1 MMDIKILPQKI
12 EVAENEGSRATQ
24 DVGAEPASKKTPFSS
39 IFDREIREVRESQR
53 GNNSPE
59 DDYPKEE
66 NVIKTDSEQVQE
78 IANVVGEERVL
89 DGGSKLILQG
99 EEPSEDSLIQ
109 FAKTQGININFLSEP
124 VLENSKFNLE
134 DQLLKNKVANESVLE
149 NSKVNPGDAL
159 IKNKAAAEIGLN
171 KRIDIANSLELKIQE
186 KHRTENAIFSGN
198 INEKLILKDVQIP
211 VTKAELLNLAQQSK
225 RFTQIKSIEAT
236 SKKGATLTAD
246 PTLVAINKLDAS
258 SRLINFGV
266 QSSSLTDIEKRHEQY
281 LEISRRLTESL
292 GNRISTQ
299 IKRGAWRVE
308 MDLHPKSLGRI
319 EIQLDMRNGELEAH
333 FNTSQSVTR
342 ELLQESF
349 SKLKD
354 ILSQHGI
361 DSAYIGLGSENGRNS
376 DGNSTEGEKRDDNRS
391 SDEVEMDDETSKES
405 DLSTSS
411 GRLDVKV

>member
-1 MMDIKILPQKI
+1 MMDIKISPQKI
-12 EVAENEGSRATQ
+12 EVAENDGSSATQ
-24 DVGAEPASKKTPFSS
+24 GVGAEPASKKTPFSS
-39 IFDREIREVRESQR
+39 IFNREVREVRESQR

-59 DDYPKEE
+59 ADYPKEE
-66 NVIKTDSEQVQE
+66 NVTRIDSGQVHG

-109 FAKTQGININFLSEP
+109 FAKAQGININFLSEP
-124 VLENSKFNLE
+124 VLENSK
-134 DQLLKNKVANESVLE
+134 
-149 NSKVNPGDAL
+149 VNPGDAL
-159 IKNKAAAEIGLN
+159 LKNKAAAEIGLN
-171 KRIDIANSLELKIQE
+171 KRIDIAHSLELKIQE
-186 KHRTENAIFSGN
+186 KNRTENAIFSGN

-236 SKKGATLTAD
+236 AKKGATLTAD
-246 PTLVAINKLDAS
+246 PTLVATNKLDAS

-266 QSSSLTDIEKRHEQY
+266 QSWSLTDIEKRHEQY

-319 EIQLDMRNGELEAH
+319 EIQLEMRNGELEAH

>member
-1 MMDIKILPQKI
+1 MMDIKISPQKI
-12 EVAENEGSRATQ
+12 EVAENEGSSATQ
-24 DVGAEPASKKTPFSS
+24 GVGAEPASKKSPFSS
-39 IFDREIREVRESQR
+39 IFNQEIREVRESQR

-59 DDYPKEE
+59 ADYPKEE
-66 NVIKTDSEQVQE
+66 NVTRIDSGQVHG

-109 FAKTQGININFLSEP
+109 FAKTQGININCLSEP
-124 VLENSKFNLE
+124 VLENSKFNVE
-134 DQLLKNKVANESVLE
+134 DQLLKNKIANESVLE

-159 IKNKAAAEIGLN
+159 LKNKVPTEIELN
-171 KRIDIANSLELKIQE
+171 IRIANSLELKIQE
-186 KHRTENAIFSGN
+186 KNRTENPIFSGN

-319 EIQLDMRNGELEAH
+319 EIQLEMRNGELEAH

-405 DLSTSS
+405 DLSTLS

>member
-1 MMDIKILPQKI
+1 MMDIKISPQKI
-12 EVAENEGSRATQ
+12 EVAENEGSSATQ
-24 DVGAEPASKKTPFSS
+24 GVGAELASKKTPFSS
-39 IFDREIREVRESQR
+39 IFNREIREVRESQR

-59 DDYPKEE
+59 ADYPKEE
-66 NVIKTDSEQVQE
+66 NVTKIESEQVHG
-78 IANVVGEERVL
+78 IANAVGEERVL

-124 VLENSKFNLE
+124 VLENSKFNIE
-134 DQLLKNKVANESVLE
+134 DQLLKNKIANESVLE

-159 IKNKAAAEIGLN
+159 LKNKVPTEIELN
-171 KRIDIANSLELKIQE
+171 MRIANSLELKIQE
-186 KHRTENAIFSGN
+186 KNRTENPIFSGN

-236 SKKGATLTAD
+236 AKKGATLTAD
-246 PTLVAINKLDAS
+246 PTLVATNKLDAS

-266 QSSSLTDIEKRHEQY
+266 QSWSLTDIEKRHEQY

-319 EIQLDMRNGELEAH
+319 EIQLEMRNGELEAH

-391 SDEVEMDDETSKES
+391 LDEVAMDDETSKEP
-405 DLSTSS
+405 DLPTSS

>member
-1 MMDIKILPQKI
+1 MMDIKILPKKI
-12 EVAENEGSRATQ
+12 EVAENEGSCASQ
-24 DVGAEPASKKTPFSS
+24 GVGAEPASKKTPFSS
-39 IFDREIREVRESQR
+39 IFDREVREVRESQR

-59 DDYPKEE
+59 ADYPKEE
-66 NVIKTDSEQVQE
+66 NVTKIDSEQVHG

-99 EEPSEDSLIQ
+99 EEPSEDSLMQ
-109 FAKTQGININFLSEP
+109 FAKMQGININFLSEP
-124 VLENSKFNLE
+124 VLENSK
-134 DQLLKNKVANESVLE
+134 
-149 NSKVNPGDAL
+149 VNPGDAL
-159 IKNKAAAEIGLN
+159 LKNKAAAEIGLN

-186 KHRTENAIFSGN
+186 KNRTENAIFSGN
-198 INEKLILKDVQIP
+198 INEKLLLKDVQIP

-225 RFTQIKSIEAT
+225 RFTQIKLIEAA

-246 PTLVAINKLDAS
+246 PTLVATNKLDAS

-266 QSSSLTDIEKRHEQY
+266 QSWSLTDIEKRHEQY

-308 MDLHPKSLGRI
+308 MDLHPRSLGRI
-319 EIQLDMRNGELEAH
+319 EIQLEMRNGELEAH

-376 DGNSTEGEKRDDNRS
+376 DGNSTEGEKRGADGS
-391 SDEVEMDDETSKES
+391 LTEVEPDIETSKEPDFS
-405 DLSTSS
+405 ILS

>member
-12 EVAENEGSRATQ
+12 EVAENEGSSAAQGVST
-24 DVGAEPASKKTPFSS
+24 EPQSKKTLFSS
-39 IFDREIREVRESQR
+39 IFDREIREVKKSQR
-53 GNNSPE
+53 GNISPE

-66 NVIKTDSEQVQE
+66 HVTKIDSEQVHGL
-78 IANVVGEERVL
+78 AHVVSEERVL

-99 EEPSEDSLIQ
+99 EEPSEDSLMQ
-109 FAKTQGININFLSEP
+109 FAKTQGINISFLNEP
-124 VLENSKFNLE
+124 
-134 DQLLKNKVANESVLE
+134 ALE

-159 IKNKAAAEIGLN
+159 LKNKAATEIELN
-171 KRIDIANSLELKIQE
+171 KRIGIANSLELKIQE
-186 KHRTENAIFSGN
+186 NKRTENAIFSGN
-198 INEKLILKDVQIP
+198 ISEKLILKDVQIP

-225 RFTQIKSIEAT
+225 RFTQIKLIEAA

-246 PTLVAINKLDAS
+246 PTLIATNKLDAS

-266 QSSSLTDIEKRHEQY
+266 QSWSLTDIEKRHEQY

-319 EIQLDMRNGELEAH
+319 EIQLEMRNGELEAH

-376 DGNSTEGEKRDDNRS
+376 DGNSTEGEKRDNNRS
-391 SDEVEMDDETSKES
+391 LDEVELDDETSKEP

>member
-1 MMDIKILPQKI
+1 MMDIKISPQKI
-12 EVAENEGSRATQ
+12 EVAENDGSSATQ
-24 DVGAEPASKKTPFSS
+24 GVGAEPASKKTPFSS
-39 IFDREIREVRESQR
+39 IFNREVREVRESQR

-59 DDYPKEE
+59 ADYPKEE
-66 NVIKTDSEQVQE
+66 NVTKIDSEQVHG

-109 FAKTQGININFLSEP
+109 FAKMQGININFLSEP
-124 VLENSKFNLE
+124 VLENSKFNIE
-134 DQLLKNKVANESVLE
+134 DQLLKNKIANESVLE

-159 IKNKAAAEIGLN
+159 LKNKVPTEIELN
-171 KRIDIANSLELKIQE
+171 MRIANSLELKIQE
-186 KHRTENAIFSGN
+186 KNRTENPIFSGN
-198 INEKLILKDVQIP
+198 INEKLILKDVQIS

-236 SKKGATLTAD
+236 AKKGATLTAD
-246 PTLVAINKLDAS
+246 PTLVATNKLDAS

-266 QSSSLTDIEKRHEQY
+266 QSWSLTDIEKRHEQY

-319 EIQLDMRNGELEAH
+319 EIQLEMRNGELEAH

>member
-1 MMDIKILPQKI
+1 MMDIKILPKKI
-12 EVAENEGSRATQ
+12 EVAENEGSSASQ
-24 DVGAEPASKKTPFSS
+24 GVGAEPASKKTPFSS

-59 DDYPKEE
+59 ADYPKEE
-66 NVIKTDSEQVQE
+66 NVTRIDSGQVDG

-99 EEPSEDSLIQ
+99 EEPSEDSLMQ
-109 FAKTQGININFLSEP
+109 FAKMQGININFLSEP
-124 VLENSKFNLE
+124 VLENSK
-134 DQLLKNKVANESVLE
+134 
-149 NSKVNPGDAL
+149 VNPGDAL
-159 IKNKAAAEIGLN
+159 LKNKAAAEIGLN
-171 KRIDIANSLELKIQE
+171 KRIDIAHSLELKIQE
-186 KHRTENAIFSGN
+186 KNRTENAIFSGN

-225 RFTQIKSIEAT
+225 RFTQIKLIEAA

-246 PTLVAINKLDAS
+246 PTLVATNKLDAS

-266 QSSSLTDIEKRHEQY
+266 QSWSLTDIEKRHEQY

-299 IKRGAWRVE
+299 IKSGAWRVE

-319 EIQLDMRNGELEAH
+319 EIQLEMRNGELEAH

-391 SDEVEMDDETSKES
+391 SDEVEVDDETSKES

>member
-12 EVAENEGSRATQ
+12 EVAENEGSSTTQ
-24 DVGAEPASKKTPFSS
+24 GIGAEPASKKTPFSS

-66 NVIKTDSEQVQE
+66 NVTKTDSEQVQG
-78 IANVVGEERVL
+78 IANVVCEERVL

-124 VLENSKFNLE
+124 VLENSKVNPG
-134 DQLLKNKVANESVLE
+134 DALLKNKVAT
-149 NSKVNPGDAL
+149 
-159 IKNKAAAEIGLN
+159 EIELN
-171 KRIDIANSLELKIQE
+171 MRNANSLELKIQE
-186 KHRTENAIFSGN
+186 KNRAENSIFSGN
-198 INEKLILKDVQIP
+198 TNEKLILKDVQIP
-211 VTKAELLNLAQQSK
+211 VTKAELLNLTQQSK
-225 RFTQIKSIEAT
+225 RFMQINSIEAA
-236 SKKGATLTAD
+236 SKKDAILTAD
-246 PTLVAINKLDAS
+246 TTLVATNKPDAS
-258 SRLINFGV
+258 SRLINVGA
-266 QSSSLTDIEKRHEQY
+266 QSWSLTDIEKRHEQY

-299 IKRGAWRVE
+299 IRRGAWRVE

-319 EIQLDMRNGELEAH
+319 EIQLEMRNGELEAH

-376 DGNSTEGEKRDDNRS
+376 DGNSTEGEK
-391 SDEVEMDDETSKES
+391 SDSDGSLTKVELDSETSKEPDFS
-405 DLSTSS
+405 ISS

>member
-12 EVAENEGSRATQ
+12 EVAENECSRATQ

-66 NVIKTDSEQVQE
+66 NVTKIDSGQVHG

-124 VLENSKFNLE
+124 VLENSK
-134 DQLLKNKVANESVLE
+134 
-149 NSKVNPGDAL
+149 VNPGDAL
-159 IKNKAAAEIGLN
+159 LKNRVATKIDLN
-171 KRIDIANSLELKIQE
+171 MRSAISLELKIQE
-186 KHRTENAIFSGN
+186 KNRAENSISSGN
-198 INEKLILKDVQIP
+198 MNEKLILKDVQIP
-211 VTKAELLNLAQQSK
+211 VTKTELLNLAQQSK
-225 RFTQIKSIEAT
+225 RFTQIKSIEAA
-236 SKKGATLTAD
+236 SKKDAILTAD
-246 PTLVAINKLDAS
+246 TTLVATNKPDAS
-258 SRLINFGV
+258 SRLINVGA
-266 QSSSLTDIEKRHEQY
+266 QSWSLTDIEKRHEQY

-319 EIQLDMRNGELEAH
+319 EIQLEMRNGELEAH

-376 DGNSTEGEKRDDNRS
+376 DGNSTEGEESEADGS
-391 SDEVEMDDETSKES
+391 FTEVELDSETSKEPDFS
-405 DLSTSS
+405 ISS

>member
-1 MMDIKILPQKI
+1 MDIKILPQKI
-12 EVAENEGSRATQ
+12 EVAENDGSSATQ
-24 DVGAEPASKKTPFSS
+24 GVGPEPTSKKTSFSS
-39 IFDREIREVRESQR
+39 IFDREIREVREGQR

-66 NVIKTDSEQVQE
+66 NVTKIDSGQVHG

-124 VLENSKFNLE
+124 VLENSKVNPG
-134 DQLLKNKVANESVLE
+134 DALLKNKVAT
-149 NSKVNPGDAL
+149 
-159 IKNKAAAEIGLN
+159 EIELN
-171 KRIDIANSLELKIQE
+171 MRDANSLELKIQE
-186 KHRTENAIFSGN
+186 KNRAENSIFSGN
-198 INEKLILKDVQIP
+198 TNEKLILKDVQIP

-225 RFTQIKSIEAT
+225 AFTQINSIEAA
-236 SKKGATLTAD
+236 SKKDAILTAD
-246 PTLVAINKLDAS
+246 TTLVATNKPDAS
-258 SRLINFGV
+258 SRLINVGA
-266 QSSSLTDIEKRHEQY
+266 QSWSLTDIEKRHEQY

-319 EIQLDMRNGELEAH
+319 EIQLEMRNGELEAY
-333 FNTSQSVTR
+333 FNTSQSVTK

-376 DGNSTEGEKRDDNRS
+376 DGNSTEGEK
-391 SDEVEMDDETSKES
+391 SDSDGSLTEVELDSETSKEPDFS
-405 DLSTSS
+405 ISS

>member
-66 NVIKTDSEQVQE
+66 NVTKIDLGQVQG

-124 VLENSKFNLE
+124 VLENSKINLE

-159 IKNKAAAEIGLN
+159 LKNRVATKIELN
-171 KRIDIANSLELKIQE
+171 MRSATTLELKIQE
-186 KHRTENAIFSGN
+186 KNRAENFIFSGH

-225 RFTQIKSIEAT
+225 RFTQIKSIEAA
-236 SKKGATLTAD
+236 SKKDAILTAD
-246 PTLVAINKLDAS
+246 TTLVATNKPDAS
-258 SRLINFGV
+258 SRLINVGA
-266 QSSSLTDIEKRHEQY
+266 QSWSLTDIEKRHEQY

-319 EIQLDMRNGELEAH
+319 EIQLEMRNGELEAH

-376 DGNSTEGEKRDDNRS
+376 DGNSTEGEK
-391 SDEVEMDDETSKES
+391 SDSDGSLTEVELDSETSKEPDFS
-405 DLSTSS
+405 ISS

>member
-12 EVAENEGSRATQ
+12 EVAENEGSSAAQGVST
-24 DVGAEPASKKTPFSS
+24 EPQSKKTLFSS
-39 IFDREIREVRESQR
+39 IFDREIREVKKSQR
-53 GNNSPE
+53 GNISPE

-66 NVIKTDSEQVQE
+66 HVTKIDSEQVHGL
-78 IANVVGEERVL
+78 AHVVSEERVL

-99 EEPSEDSLIQ
+99 EEPSEDSLMQ
-109 FAKTQGININFLSEP
+109 FAKTQGINISFLNEP
-124 VLENSKFNLE
+124 ALENSKFNSE
-134 DQLLKNKVANESVLE
+134 GQLLKNKVANESVVE

-159 IKNKAAAEIGLN
+159 LKNKAATEIELN
-171 KRIDIANSLELKIQE
+171 KRIGIANSLELKIQE
-186 KHRTENAIFSGN
+186 NKRTENAIFSGN
-198 INEKLILKDVQIP
+198 ISEKLILKDVQIP

-246 PTLVAINKLDAS
+246 PTLVATNKLDAS

-266 QSSSLTDIEKRHEQY
+266 QSWSLTDIEKRHEQY

-319 EIQLDMRNGELEAH
+319 EIQLEMRNGELEAH

-391 SDEVEMDDETSKES
+391 LDEVELDDETSKEP

>member
-1 MMDIKILPQKI
+1 MMDIKILPKKI
-12 EVAENEGSRATQ
+12 EVAENEGSCASQ
-24 DVGAEPASKKTPFSS
+24 GVGAEPASKKTPFSS

-59 DDYPKEE
+59 ADYPKEE
-66 NVIKTDSEQVQE
+66 NVTKIDSEQVQG

-124 VLENSKFNLE
+124 VLENSK
-134 DQLLKNKVANESVLE
+134 
-149 NSKVNPGDAL
+149 VNPGDAL
-159 IKNKAAAEIGLN
+159 LKNKAAAEIGLN
-171 KRIDIANSLELKIQE
+171 KRIDIAHSLELKIQE
-186 KHRTENAIFSGN
+186 KNRTENAIFLGN
-198 INEKLILKDVQIP
+198 TNEKLILKDVQIP

-225 RFTQIKSIEAT
+225 RFTQIKLIEAA

-246 PTLVAINKLDAS
+246 PTLVATNKLDAS

-266 QSSSLTDIEKRHEQY
+266 QSWSLTDIEKRHEQY

-308 MDLHPKSLGRI
+308 MDLHPRSLGRI
-319 EIQLDMRNGELEAH
+319 EIQLEMRNGELEAH

-376 DGNSTEGEKRDDNRS
+376 DGNSTEGERS
-391 SDEVEMDDETSKES
+391 DADGSLTEVEPDIEISKAS

>member
-66 NVIKTDSEQVQE
+66 NVTKIDLGQVQG

-124 VLENSKFNLE
+124 VLENSK
-134 DQLLKNKVANESVLE
+134 
-149 NSKVNPGDAL
+149 VNPGDAL
-159 IKNKAAAEIGLN
+159 LKNRVATKIELN
-171 KRIDIANSLELKIQE
+171 MRSATTSELKIKE
-186 KHRTENAIFSGN
+186 KNRAENFIFSGH

-225 RFTQIKSIEAT
+225 RFTQIKSIEAA
-236 SKKGATLTAD
+236 SKKDAILTAD
-246 PTLVAINKLDAS
+246 TTLVATNKPDAS
-258 SRLINFGV
+258 SRLINVGA
-266 QSSSLTDIEKRHEQY
+266 QSWSLTDIEKRHEQY

-319 EIQLDMRNGELEAH
+319 EIQLEMRNGELEAH

-376 DGNSTEGEKRDDNRS
+376 DGNSTEGEK
-391 SDEVEMDDETSKES
+391 SDPDGSLTEVELDSETSTEPDFS
-405 DLSTSS
+405 ISS

>member
-1 MMDIKILPQKI
+1 MMDLKILPQKI
-12 EVAENEGSRATQ
+12 EVAENEGSSATQ
-24 DVGAEPASKKTPFSS
+24 GVGAEPASKKTPFSS

-66 NVIKTDSEQVQE
+66 NVTKIDSGQVQG
-78 IANVVGEERVL
+78 IANVVDEERVL

-124 VLENSKFNLE
+124 VLENSKVNPG
-134 DQLLKNKVANESVLE
+134 DALLKNKLVNEPVLE

-159 IKNKAAAEIGLN
+159 LKNKLATDIGLN
-171 KRIDIANSLELKIQE
+171 TRIANSLEVKIQE
-186 KHRTENAIFSGN
+186 KNRAENFIFSGN

-225 RFTQIKSIEAT
+225 RFTQIKSIEAA
-236 SKKGATLTAD
+236 SKKDAILTAD
-246 PTLVAINKLDAS
+246 TTLLATNKPDAS
-258 SRLINFGV
+258 SRLINVGA
-266 QSSSLTDIEKRHEQY
+266 QSWSLTDIEKRHEQY

-319 EIQLDMRNGELEAH
+319 EIQLEMRNGELEAH

-354 ILSQHGI
+354 VLSQHGI

-376 DGNSTEGEKRDDNRS
+376 DGNSTEGEK
-391 SDEVEMDDETSKES
+391 SDSDGSLTEVELDSETSKEPDFS
-405 DLSTSS
+405 ISS

>member
-12 EVAENEGSRATQ
+12 EVAENEGSSTTQ
-24 DVGAEPASKKTPFSS
+24 GIGAEPASKKTPFSS

-66 NVIKTDSEQVQE
+66 NVTKTDSEQVQG
-78 IANVVGEERVL
+78 IANVVCEERVL

-124 VLENSKFNLE
+124 VLENSKVNPG
-134 DQLLKNKVANESVLE
+134 DVLLRNKAANESVLE

-159 IKNKAAAEIGLN
+159 LKNKVATEIELN
-171 KRIDIANSLELKIQE
+171 MRNANSLELKIQE
-186 KHRTENAIFSGN
+186 KNRAENSIFSGN
-198 INEKLILKDVQIP
+198 TNEKLILKDVQIP

-225 RFTQIKSIEAT
+225 AFTQINSIEAA
-236 SKKGATLTAD
+236 SKKDAILTAD
-246 PTLVAINKLDAS
+246 TTLVATNKPDAS
-258 SRLINFGV
+258 SRLINVGA
-266 QSSSLTDIEKRHEQY
+266 QSWSLTDIEKRHEQY

-299 IKRGAWRVE
+299 IRRGAWRVE

-319 EIQLDMRNGELEAH
+319 EIQLEMRNGELEAH

-376 DGNSTEGEKRDDNRS
+376 DGNSTEGEK
-391 SDEVEMDDETSKES
+391 SDSDGSLTKVELDSETSKEPDFS
-405 DLSTSS
+405 ISS

>member
-66 NVIKTDSEQVQE
+66 NVTKIDLGQVQG

-124 VLENSKFNLE
+124 VLENSK
-134 DQLLKNKVANESVLE
+134 
-149 NSKVNPGDAL
+149 VNPGDAL
-159 IKNKAAAEIGLN
+159 LKNRVATKIELN
-171 KRIDIANSLELKIQE
+171 MRSATTLELKIQE
-186 KHRTENAIFSGN
+186 KNRAENFIFSGH

-225 RFTQIKSIEAT
+225 RFTQIKSIEAA
-236 SKKGATLTAD
+236 SKKDAILTAD
-246 PTLVAINKLDAS
+246 TTLVATNKPDAS
-258 SRLINFGV
+258 SRLINVGA
-266 QSSSLTDIEKRHEQY
+266 QSWSLTDIEKRHEQY

-319 EIQLDMRNGELEAH
+319 EIQLEMRNGELEAH

-376 DGNSTEGEKRDDNRS
+376 DGNSTEGEK
-391 SDEVEMDDETSKES
+391 SDSDGSLAEVELDSETSKEPDFS
-405 DLSTSS
+405 ISS

>member
-1 MMDIKILPQKI
+1 MMDIKISPQKI
-12 EVAENEGSRATQ
+12 EVAENEGSSATQ
-24 DVGAEPASKKTPFSS
+24 GVGAEPASKKTPFSS
-39 IFDREIREVRESQR
+39 IFNREIREVRESQR

-66 NVIKTDSEQVQE
+66 NVTKTDSEQVQG
-78 IANVVGEERVL
+78 IANVVCEERVL

-124 VLENSKFNLE
+124 VLENSKVNPG
-134 DQLLKNKVANESVLE
+134 DVLLRNKAANESVLE

-159 IKNKAAAEIGLN
+159 LKNKVATEIELN
-171 KRIDIANSLELKIQE
+171 MRNANSLELKIQE
-186 KHRTENAIFSGN
+186 KNRAENYIFSGN
-198 INEKLILKDVQIP
+198 TNEKLILRDVQIP
-211 VTKAELLNLAQQSK
+211 VTKAELLNLTQQSK
-225 RFTQIKSIEAT
+225 RFTQINSIEAA
-236 SKKGATLTAD
+236 SKKDAILTAD
-246 PTLVAINKLDAS
+246 TTLVATNKPDAS
-258 SRLINFGV
+258 SRLINVGA
-266 QSSSLTDIEKRHEQY
+266 QSWSLTDIEKRHEQY

-319 EIQLDMRNGELEAH
+319 EIQLEMRNGELEAH

-376 DGNSTEGEKRDDNRS
+376 DGNSTEGEK
-391 SDEVEMDDETSKES
+391 SDSDGSLTKVELDSETSKEPDFS
-405 DLSTSS
+405 ISS

>member
-1 MMDIKILPQKI
+1 MMDIKILPKKI
-12 EVAENEGSRATQ
+12 EVAENEGSCASQ
-24 DVGAEPASKKTPFSS
+24 GVGAEPASKKTPFSS

-59 DDYPKEE
+59 ADYPKEE
-66 NVIKTDSEQVQE
+66 NVTKIDSEQVQG

-124 VLENSKFNLE
+124 VLENSK
-134 DQLLKNKVANESVLE
+134 
-149 NSKVNPGDAL
+149 VNPGDAL
-159 IKNKAAAEIGLN
+159 LKNKAAAEIGLN
-171 KRIDIANSLELKIQE
+171 KRIDIAHSLELKIQE
-186 KHRTENAIFSGN
+186 KNRTENAIFLGN
-198 INEKLILKDVQIP
+198 TNEKLILKDVQIP

-225 RFTQIKSIEAT
+225 RFTQIKLIEAA

-246 PTLVAINKLDAS
+246 PTLVATNKLDAS

-266 QSSSLTDIEKRHEQY
+266 QSWSLTDIEKRHEQY

-308 MDLHPKSLGRI
+308 MDLHPRSLGRI
-319 EIQLDMRNGELEAH
+319 EIQLEMRNGELEAH

-376 DGNSTEGEKRDDNRS
+376 DGNSTEGGKRGADGS
-391 SDEVEMDDETSKES
+391 LTEVEPDIETSKEPDFS
-405 DLSTSS
+405 IFS

>member
-12 EVAENEGSRATQ
+12 EVAENEGSSTTQ
-24 DVGAEPASKKTPFSS
+24 GIGAEPASKKTPFSS

-66 NVIKTDSEQVQE
+66 NVTKTDSEQVQG

-124 VLENSKFNLE
+124 VLENSK
-134 DQLLKNKVANESVLE
+134 
-149 NSKVNPGDAL
+149 VNPGDAL
-159 IKNKAAAEIGLN
+159 FKNKVATEIELN
-171 KRIDIANSLELKIQE
+171 MRNANSLELKIQE
-186 KHRTENAIFSGN
+186 KNRAENSIFSGN
-198 INEKLILKDVQIP
+198 TNEKLILKDVQIP

-225 RFTQIKSIEAT
+225 AFTQINSIEAA
-236 SKKGATLTAD
+236 SKKDAILTAD
-246 PTLVAINKLDAS
+246 TTLVATNKPDAS
-258 SRLINFGV
+258 SRLINVGA
-266 QSSSLTDIEKRHEQY
+266 QSWSLTDIEKRHEQY

-299 IKRGAWRVE
+299 IRRGAWRVE

-319 EIQLDMRNGELEAH
+319 EIQLEMRNGELEAH

-376 DGNSTEGEKRDDNRS
+376 DGNSTEGEK
-391 SDEVEMDDETSKES
+391 SDSDGSLTKVELDSETSKEPDFS
-405 DLSTSS
+405 ISS

>member
-1 MMDIKILPQKI
+1 MMDIKISPQKI
-12 EVAENEGSRATQ
+12 EVAENDGSSATQ
-24 DVGAEPASKKTPFSS
+24 GIGAEPASKKTPFSN
-39 IFDREIREVRESQR
+39 IFNREVREVRESQR

-59 DDYPKEE
+59 ADYPKEE
-66 NVIKTDSEQVQE
+66 NVTKIESEQVHG
-78 IANVVGEERVL
+78 IANAVGEERVL

-124 VLENSKFNLE
+124 VLENSKFNIE
-134 DQLLKNKVANESVLE
+134 DQLLKNKIANESVLE

-159 IKNKAAAEIGLN
+159 LKNKVPTEIELN
-171 KRIDIANSLELKIQE
+171 MRIANSLELKIQE
-186 KHRTENAIFSGN
+186 KNRTENPIFSGN

-236 SKKGATLTAD
+236 AKKGATLTAD
-246 PTLVAINKLDAS
+246 PTLVATNKLDAS

-266 QSSSLTDIEKRHEQY
+266 QSWSLTDIEKRHEQY

-319 EIQLDMRNGELEAH
+319 EIQLEMRNGELEAH

-391 SDEVEMDDETSKES
+391 SDEVEMDDETSKEP
-405 DLSTSS
+405 DLPASS

>member
-66 NVIKTDSEQVQE
+66 NVTKIDSGQVHG

-124 VLENSKFNLE
+124 VLENSKVNPG
-134 DQLLKNKVANESVLE
+134 DALLKNKVVNEPVLE

-159 IKNKAAAEIGLN
+159 LKNKLATDIGLN
-171 KRIDIANSLELKIQE
+171 TRIANSLEVKIQE
-186 KHRTENAIFSGN
+186 KNRAENSIFSGN
-198 INEKLILKDVQIP
+198 MNEKLILKDVQIP

-225 RFTQIKSIEAT
+225 RFTQIKSIEAA
-236 SKKGATLTAD
+236 SKKDAILTAD
-246 PTLVAINKLDAS
+246 TTLVATNKPDAS
-258 SRLINFGV
+258 SRLINVGA
-266 QSSSLTDIEKRHEQY
+266 QSWSLTDIEKRHEQY

-319 EIQLDMRNGELEAH
+319 EIQLEMRNGELEAH

-354 ILSQHGI
+354 VLSQHGI

-376 DGNSTEGEKRDDNRS
+376 DGNSTEGEESEADGS
-391 SDEVEMDDETSKES
+391 FTEVELDSEISKEPDFS
-405 DLSTSS
+405 ISS

>member
-1 MMDIKILPQKI
+1 MMDIKILPKKI
-12 EVAENEGSRATQ
+12 EVAENEGSCASQ
-24 DVGAEPASKKTPFSS
+24 GVGAEPASKKTPFSS

-59 DDYPKEE
+59 ADYPKEE
-66 NVIKTDSEQVQE
+66 NVTKIDSEQVQG

-124 VLENSKFNLE
+124 VLENSK
-134 DQLLKNKVANESVLE
+134 
-149 NSKVNPGDAL
+149 VNPGDAL
-159 IKNKAAAEIGLN
+159 LKNKAAAEIGLN
-171 KRIDIANSLELKIQE
+171 KRIDIAHSLELKIQE
-186 KHRTENAIFSGN
+186 KNRTENAIFLGN
-198 INEKLILKDVQIP
+198 TNEKLILKDVQIP

-225 RFTQIKSIEAT
+225 RFTQIKLIEAA

-246 PTLVAINKLDAS
+246 PTLVATNKLDAS

-266 QSSSLTDIEKRHEQY
+266 QSWSLTDIEKRHEQY

-308 MDLHPKSLGRI
+308 MDLHPRSLGRI
-319 EIQLDMRNGELEAH
+319 EIQLEMRNGELEAH

-376 DGNSTEGEKRDDNRS
+376 DGNSTEGERS
-391 SDEVEMDDETSKES
+391 DADGSLTEIEPDIEISKEPDFS
-405 DLSTSS
+405 ILS

>member
-1 MMDIKILPQKI
+1 MMDIKISPQKI
-12 EVAENEGSRATQ
+12 EVAENEGSTATQ
-24 DVGAEPASKKTPFSS
+24 GVGAELASKNTPFSS
-39 IFDREIREVRESQR
+39 IFNREIREVRESQR

-59 DDYPKEE
+59 ADYPKEE
-66 NVIKTDSEQVQE
+66 NVTKIDSGQVHG

-124 VLENSKFNLE
+124 VLENSKTNLE
-134 DQLLKNKVANESVLE
+134 DQLLKNKVANESVVE

-159 IKNKAAAEIGLN
+159 LKNRVATKIELN
-171 KRIDIANSLELKIQE
+171 MRSATTLELKIQE
-186 KHRTENAIFSGN
+186 KNRAENFIFSGN
-198 INEKLILKDVQIP
+198 ISEKLILKDVQIP
-211 VTKAELLNLAQQSK
+211 VTKAELLNLAKQSK

-246 PTLVAINKLDAS
+246 PTLVATNKLDAS

-266 QSSSLTDIEKRHEQY
+266 QSWSLTDIEKRHEQY

-319 EIQLDMRNGELEAH
+319 EIQLEMRNGELEAH

-376 DGNSTEGEKRDDNRS
+376 DGNSTEGEKRNDNRS
-391 SDEVEMDDETSKES
+391 LDEVAMDDETSKEP
-405 DLSTSS
+405 DLPASS

>member
-66 NVIKTDSEQVQE
+66 NVTKIDLGQVQG

-124 VLENSKFNLE
+124 VLENSKVNPG
-134 DQLLKNKVANESVLE
+134 DALLKNKVANESVLE

-159 IKNKAAAEIGLN
+159 LKNRVATKIELN
-171 KRIDIANSLELKIQE
+171 MRSATTLELKIQE
-186 KHRTENAIFSGN
+186 KNRAENFIFSGN

-225 RFTQIKSIEAT
+225 RFTQIKSIEAA
-236 SKKGATLTAD
+236 SKKDAILTAD
-246 PTLVAINKLDAS
+246 TTLVATNKPDAS
-258 SRLINFGV
+258 SRLINVGA
-266 QSSSLTDIEKRHEQY
+266 QSWSLTDIEKRHEQY

-319 EIQLDMRNGELEAH
+319 EIQLEMRNGELEAH

-354 ILSQHGI
+354 VLSQHGI

-376 DGNSTEGEKRDDNRS
+376 DGNSTEGEESEADGS
-391 SDEVEMDDETSKES
+391 FTEVELDSETSKEPDFS
-405 DLSTSS
+405 ISS

>member
-1 MMDIKILPQKI
+1 MDIKILPQKL
-12 EVAENEGSRATQ
+12 EVAENEGSSATR
-24 DVGAEPASKKTPFSS
+24 DVDAESASRKTLFSS
-39 IFDREIREVRESQR
+39 IFDREIREARESQR

-66 NVIKTDSEQVQE
+66 NTTKIDSGQVQG
-78 IANVVGEERVL
+78 IANMLGEERVL

-109 FAKTQGININFLSEP
+109 FAKTQGININFLNEP
-124 VLENSKFNLE
+124 VLENSKVNSGDTLV
-134 DQLLKNKVANESVLE
+134 KNKVA
-149 NSKVNPGDAL
+149 K
-159 IKNKAAAEIGLN
+159 EIGPN
-171 KRIDIANSLELKIQE
+171 KRIGIATSLELKIQE
-186 KHRTENAIFSGN
+186 KNRTENSFFSGN
-198 INEKLILKDVQIP
+198 TNEKLMLKDVQIP

-225 RFTQIKSIEAT
+225 AFTQIKSIEAT
-236 SKKGATLTAD
+236 PKKDATLTAD
-246 PTLVAINKLDAS
+246 PTLVAANKPEAS

-266 QSSSLTDIEKRHEQY
+266 QNWSLTDIEKRHEQY

-319 EIQLDMRNGELEAH
+319 EIQLEMRNGELEAH

-376 DGNSTEGEKRDDNRS
+376 DGNSTEGEK
-391 SDEVEMDDETSKES
+391 SDAYGSLTEADLDSETSKEPDS
-405 DLSTSS
+405 SISS

>member
-1 MMDIKILPQKI
+1 MMDIKILTQKI
-12 EVAENEGSRATQ
+12 EVAENEGSSAARGVST
-24 DVGAEPASKKTPFSS
+24 EPQSKKTLFSS
-39 IFDREIREVRESQR
+39 IFDREIREVKESQR
-53 GNNSPE
+53 GNISPE

-66 NVIKTDSEQVQE
+66 HVTKIDSEQVHGL
-78 IANVVGEERVL
+78 AHVVSEERVL

-109 FAKTQGININFLSEP
+109 FAKMQGININFLSEP
-124 VLENSKFNLE
+124 VLENSKFNIE
-134 DQLLKNKVANESVLE
+134 DQLLKNKIANESVLE

-159 IKNKAAAEIGLN
+159 LKNKVPTEIELN
-171 KRIDIANSLELKIQE
+171 MRIANSLELKIQE
-186 KHRTENAIFSGN
+186 KKRTENAIFSGN

-236 SKKGATLTAD
+236 AKKGATLTAD
-246 PTLVAINKLDAS
+246 PTLVATNKLDAS

-266 QSSSLTDIEKRHEQY
+266 QSWSLTDIEKRHEQY

-319 EIQLDMRNGELEAH
+319 EIQLEMRNGELEAH

>member
-12 EVAENEGSRATQ
+12 EVAENEGSSATQ

-66 NVIKTDSEQVQE
+66 NVTKIDSGQVQG

-99 EEPSEDSLIQ
+99 EEPSEDSLMQ
-109 FAKTQGININFLSEP
+109 FAKAQGININFLSEP
-124 VLENSKFNLE
+124 VLENSKVNPG
-134 DQLLKNKVANESVLE
+134 DALLKNKVAT
-149 NSKVNPGDAL
+149 
-159 IKNKAAAEIGLN
+159 EIELN
-171 KRIDIANSLELKIQE
+171 MRIANSLELKIQE
-186 KHRTENAIFSGN
+186 KNRAENSIFMGN
-198 INEKLILKDVQIP
+198 TNEKLILKDVQIP
-211 VTKAELLNLAQQSK
+211 VTKLELLNLAQQSK

-246 PTLVAINKLDAS
+246 PTLVATNKLDAS
-258 SRLINFGV
+258 SRLINVGA
-266 QSSSLTDIEKRHEQY
+266 QSWSLTDIEKRHEQY

-319 EIQLDMRNGELEAH
+319 EIQLEMRNGELEAH

-349 SKLKD
+349 SKLKG

-376 DGNSTEGEKRDDNRS
+376 DGNSTEGERS
-391 SDEVEMDDETSKES
+391 DADGSLTEVELDKETSKEPDFS
-405 DLSTSS
+405 ISS

>member
-1 MMDIKILPQKI
+1 MMDIKISPQKI
-12 EVAENEGSRATQ
+12 EVAENDGSSATQ
-24 DVGAEPASKKTPFSS
+24 GIGAEPASKNTPFSN
-39 IFDREIREVRESQR
+39 IFNREVREVRESQR

-59 DDYPKEE
+59 ADYPKEE
-66 NVIKTDSEQVQE
+66 NVTKIESEQVHG
-78 IANVVGEERVL
+78 IANAVGEERVL

-124 VLENSKFNLE
+124 VLENSKFNIE
-134 DQLLKNKVANESVLE
+134 DQLLKNKIANESVFE

-159 IKNKAAAEIGLN
+159 LKNKVPTEIELN
-171 KRIDIANSLELKIQE
+171 MRIANSLELKIQE
-186 KHRTENAIFSGN
+186 KNRTENPIFSGN
-198 INEKLILKDVQIP
+198 INEKLLLKDVQIP

-236 SKKGATLTAD
+236 AKKGATLTAD
-246 PTLVAINKLDAS
+246 PTLVATNKLDAS
-258 SRLINFGV
+258 SRLINFGA
-266 QSSSLTDIEKRHEQY
+266 QSWSLTDIEKRHEQY

-319 EIQLDMRNGELEAH
+319 EIQLEMRNGELEAH

-391 SDEVEMDDETSKES
+391 SDEVEMDDETSKEP
-405 DLSTSS
+405 DLPASS

>member
-12 EVAENEGSRATQ
+12 EVAENEGSSTTQ
-24 DVGAEPASKKTPFSS
+24 GIGAEPASKKTPFSS

-66 NVIKTDSEQVQE
+66 NVTKTDSEQVQG

-124 VLENSKFNLE
+124 VLENSKVNPG
-134 DQLLKNKVANESVLE
+134 DALLKNKVAT
-149 NSKVNPGDAL
+149 
-159 IKNKAAAEIGLN
+159 EIELN
-171 KRIDIANSLELKIQE
+171 MRNANSLELKIQE
-186 KHRTENAIFSGN
+186 KNRAENFIFSGN
-198 INEKLILKDVQIP
+198 TNEKLILKDVQIP
-211 VTKAELLNLAQQSK
+211 VTKAELLNLTQQSK
-225 RFTQIKSIEAT
+225 RFTQIKSIEAA
-236 SKKGATLTAD
+236 SKKDAILTAD
-246 PTLVAINKLDAS
+246 TTLVATNKPDAS
-258 SRLINFGV
+258 SRLINVGA
-266 QSSSLTDIEKRHEQY
+266 QSWSLTDIEKRHEQY

-319 EIQLDMRNGELEAH
+319 EIQLEMRNGELEAH

-376 DGNSTEGEKRDDNRS
+376 DGNSTEGEK
-391 SDEVEMDDETSKES
+391 SDSDGSLTKVELDSETSKEPDFS
-405 DLSTSS
+405 ISS

>member
-1 MMDIKILPQKI
+1 MDIKILPQKI
-12 EVAENEGSRATQ
+12 EVAENEGSSATQ
-24 DVGAEPASKKTPFSS
+24 GVGPEPTSKKTSFSS

-66 NVIKTDSEQVQE
+66 NVTKIDSGQVHG

-124 VLENSKFNLE
+124 VLENSKFKLE

-149 NSKVNPGDAL
+149 NSKVNSEDAL
-159 IKNKAAAEIGLN
+159 LKNRVATKIGLN
-171 KRIDIANSLELKIQE
+171 MRSAISLELKIQE
-186 KHRTENAIFSGN
+186 KNRAENSIFSGN
-198 INEKLILKDVQIP
+198 MNEKLILKDVQIP
-211 VTKAELLNLAQQSK
+211 VTKTELLNLAQQSK
-225 RFTQIKSIEAT
+225 RFTQIKSIEAA
-236 SKKGATLTAD
+236 SKKDAILTAD
-246 PTLVAINKLDAS
+246 TTLVATNKPDAS
-258 SRLINFGV
+258 SRLINVGA
-266 QSSSLTDIEKRHEQY
+266 QSWSLTDIEKRHEQY

-319 EIQLDMRNGELEAH
+319 EIQLEMRNGELEAH

-376 DGNSTEGEKRDDNRS
+376 DGNSTEGEKSDSDGS
-391 SDEVEMDDETSKES
+391 LDEVELDSETSKEPDFS
-405 DLSTSS
+405 ISS

>member
-1 MMDIKILPQKI
+1 MMDIKISPQKI
-12 EVAENEGSRATQ
+12 EVAENDGSSATQ
-24 DVGAEPASKKTPFSS
+24 GVGAEPASKKTPFSS
-39 IFDREIREVRESQR
+39 IFNREVREVRESQR

-59 DDYPKEE
+59 ADYPKEE
-66 NVIKTDSEQVQE
+66 NVTKIDSEQVHG

-109 FAKTQGININFLSEP
+109 FAKTQGININCLSEP
-124 VLENSKFNLE
+124 VLENSKVNTG
-134 DQLLKNKVANESVLE
+134 DALLKNKV
-149 NSKVNPGDAL
+149 PT
-159 IKNKAAAEIGLN
+159 EIELN
-171 KRIDIANSLELKIQE
+171 MRIANSLELKIQE
-186 KHRTENAIFSGN
+186 KNRTENPIFSGN

-319 EIQLDMRNGELEAH
+319 EIQLEMRNGELEAH

>member
-12 EVAENEGSRATQ
+12 EVAENEGSSTTQ
-24 DVGAEPASKKTPFSS
+24 GIGAEPASKKTPFSS

-66 NVIKTDSEQVQE
+66 NVTKIDSGQVQG

-124 VLENSKFNLE
+124 VLENSKVNPG
-134 DQLLKNKVANESVLE
+134 DALLKNKVAT
-149 NSKVNPGDAL
+149 
-159 IKNKAAAEIGLN
+159 EIELN
-171 KRIDIANSLELKIQE
+171 MRNANSLELKIQE
-186 KHRTENAIFSGN
+186 KNRAENSFFSGN
-198 INEKLILKDVQIP
+198 TNEKLILKDVQIP

-225 RFTQIKSIEAT
+225 AFTQINSIEAA
-236 SKKGATLTAD
+236 SKKDAILTAD
-246 PTLVAINKLDAS
+246 TTLVATNKPDAS
-258 SRLINFGV
+258 SRLINVGA
-266 QSSSLTDIEKRHEQY
+266 QSWSLTDIEKRHEQY

-299 IKRGAWRVE
+299 IRRGAWRVE

-319 EIQLDMRNGELEAH
+319 EIQLEMRNGELEAH

-342 ELLQESF
+342 ELLQEGF

-354 ILSQHGI
+354 VLSQHGI

-376 DGNSTEGEKRDDNRS
+376 DGNSTEGEK
-391 SDEVEMDDETSKES
+391 SDSDGSLTKVELDSETSKEPDFS
-405 DLSTSS
+405 ISS

>member
-66 NVIKTDSEQVQE
+66 NVTKIDLGQVQG

-124 VLENSKFNLE
+124 VLENSKVNPG
-134 DQLLKNKVANESVLE
+134 DALLKNKVAT
-149 NSKVNPGDAL
+149 
-159 IKNKAAAEIGLN
+159 EIELN
-171 KRIDIANSLELKIQE
+171 MRIANSLELKIQE
-186 KHRTENAIFSGN
+186 KNRAENSIFSGN
-198 INEKLILKDVQIP
+198 MNEKLILKDVQIP

-236 SKKGATLTAD
+236 AKKGATLTAD
-246 PTLVAINKLDAS
+246 PTLVATNKPDAS
-258 SRLINFGV
+258 SRLINVGA
-266 QSSSLTDIEKRHEQY
+266 QSWSLTDIEKRHEQY

-319 EIQLDMRNGELEAH
+319 EIQLEMRNGELEAH

-376 DGNSTEGEKRDDNRS
+376 DGNSTEGEKSDSDGS
-391 SDEVEMDDETSKES
+391 LDEVAMDDETSKAS

>member
-1 MMDIKILPQKI
+1 MMDIKISPQKI
-12 EVAENEGSRATQ
+12 EVAENDGSSATQ
-24 DVGAEPASKKTPFSS
+24 GIGAEPASKKTPFSN
-39 IFDREIREVRESQR
+39 IFNREVREVRESQR

-59 DDYPKEE
+59 ADYPKEE
-66 NVIKTDSEQVQE
+66 NVTKIESEQVHG
-78 IANVVGEERVL
+78 IANAVGEERVL

-124 VLENSKFNLE
+124 VLENSK
-134 DQLLKNKVANESVLE
+134 
-149 NSKVNPGDAL
+149 VNPGDAL
-159 IKNKAAAEIGLN
+159 LKNKVPTEIELN
-171 KRIDIANSLELKIQE
+171 MRIANSLELKIQE
-186 KHRTENAIFSGN
+186 KNRTENPIFSGN

-236 SKKGATLTAD
+236 AKKGATLTAD
-246 PTLVAINKLDAS
+246 PTLVATNKLDAS

-266 QSSSLTDIEKRHEQY
+266 QSWSLTDIEKRHEQY

-319 EIQLDMRNGELEAH
+319 EIQLEMRNGELEAH

-391 SDEVEMDDETSKES
+391 SDEVEMDDETSKEP
-405 DLSTSS
+405 DLPASS

>member
-1 MMDIKILPQKI
+1 MMDIKISPQKI
-12 EVAENEGSRATQ
+12 EIAENEGSSATQ
-24 DVGAEPASKKTPFSS
+24 GVGAEPASKKTPFSS
-39 IFDREIREVRESQR
+39 IFNREIREVRESQR

-59 DDYPKEE
+59 ADYPKEE
-66 NVIKTDSEQVQE
+66 NVTKIDSEQVHG

-124 VLENSKFNLE
+124 VLENSKFNIE
-134 DQLLKNKVANESVLE
+134 DQLLKNKIANESVLE

-159 IKNKAAAEIGLN
+159 LKNKVPTEIELN
-171 KRIDIANSLELKIQE
+171 MRIANSLELKIQE
-186 KHRTENAIFSGN
+186 KNRTENPIFSGN

-236 SKKGATLTAD
+236 AKKGATLTAD
-246 PTLVAINKLDAS
+246 PTLVATNKLDAS

-266 QSSSLTDIEKRHEQY
+266 QSWSLTDIEKRHEQY

-319 EIQLDMRNGELEAH
+319 EIQLEMRNGELEAH

-376 DGNSTEGEKRDDNRS
+376 DGNSTEGEK
-391 SDEVEMDDETSKES
+391 SDSDGSLTEVELDSETSKEPDFS
-405 DLSTSS
+405 ISS

>member
-1 MMDIKILPQKI
+1 MMDIKISPQKI
-12 EVAENEGSRATQ
+12 EVAENDGSSATQ
-24 DVGAEPASKKTPFSS
+24 GIGAEPASKKTPFSN
-39 IFDREIREVRESQR
+39 IFNREVREVRESQR

-59 DDYPKEE
+59 ADYPKEE
-66 NVIKTDSEQVQE
+66 NVTKIESEQVHG
-78 IANVVGEERVL
+78 IANAVGEERVL

-124 VLENSKFNLE
+124 VLQNSKFNIE
-134 DQLLKNKVANESVLE
+134 DQLLKNKIANESVLE

-159 IKNKAAAEIGLN
+159 LKNKVPTEIELN
-171 KRIDIANSLELKIQE
+171 MRIANSLELKIQE
-186 KHRTENAIFSGN
+186 KNRTENPIFSGN

-236 SKKGATLTAD
+236 AKKGATLTAD
-246 PTLVAINKLDAS
+246 PTLVATNKLDAS

-266 QSSSLTDIEKRHEQY
+266 QSWSLTDIEKRHEQY

-319 EIQLDMRNGELEAH
+319 EIQLEMRNGELEAH

>member
-1 MMDIKILPQKI
+1 MMDIKILPKKI
-12 EVAENEGSRATQ
+12 EVAENEGSCASQ
-24 DVGAEPASKKTPFSS
+24 GVGAEPASKKTPFSS

-59 DDYPKEE
+59 ADYPKEE
-66 NVIKTDSEQVQE
+66 NVTKIDSEQVQG

-124 VLENSKFNLE
+124 VLENSKVNPG
-134 DQLLKNKVANESVLE
+134 DALLKNKVANESVLE

-159 IKNKAAAEIGLN
+159 LKNRVATKIELN
-171 KRIDIANSLELKIQE
+171 MRSATTLELKIQE
-186 KHRTENAIFSGN
+186 KNRAENFIFSGN

-225 RFTQIKSIEAT
+225 RFTQIKSIEAA
-236 SKKGATLTAD
+236 SKKDAILTAD
-246 PTLVAINKLDAS
+246 TTLVATNKPDAS
-258 SRLINFGV
+258 SRLINVGA
-266 QSSSLTDIEKRHEQY
+266 QSWSLTDIEKRHEQY

-319 EIQLDMRNGELEAH
+319 EIQLEMRNGELEAH

-376 DGNSTEGEKRDDNRS
+376 DGNSTEGEK
-391 SDEVEMDDETSKES
+391 SDSDGSLTEVELDSETSKEPDFS
-405 DLSTSS
+405 ISS